1 MFSDLLGGLGGGGG
15 MGGGGWM
22 SAAMSLFGFEK
33 GGIVQDKVSAYS
45 TGGVARGPQSGYPA
59 VLHGNEA
66 VVPLPDGKSIP
77 VSMQGMPGAG
87 ATQNNVTVNVT
98 IDNDGNAQSSTSA
111 DSDQASNLG
120 NLVALAVQKEL
131 QNQKRSGGIL
141 SPHGVA

>member
-1 MFSDLLGGLGGGGG
+1 MFGQLFDGLGGLFGGGGG
-15 MGGGGWM
+15 FSIG
-22 SAAMSLFGFEK
+22 ALFGLPFEK
-33 GGIVQDKVSAYS
+33 GGLVQDKVAAYS
-45 TGGVARGPQSGYPA
+45 MGGIAKGPLSGYPA

-87 ATQNNVTVNVT
+87 ATQNNVTVNVS
-98 IDNDGNAQSSTSA
+98 IDNEGNAQSSTSA

-120 NLVALAVQKEL
+120 NLVAVAVQKEL